1 MEYMISFYRDSY
13 AWYHSQSIPSYPHIY
28 KMKYQTPYV
37 QTLLYTIC
45 SIIVLLHHFMFALIR
60 SSLNLADISPL
71 FSLEMSRDNAATCVT
86 AKEVLGDDVLDTHD
100 MTTVSEP
107 MEESISE
114 NIDESNE
121 RHNV

>member
-1 MEYMISFYRDSY
+1 MTSFSVYTVISPYI
-13 AWYHSQSIPSYPHIY
+13 QNEIPDTICANSP
-28 KMKYQTPYV
+28 MFN
-37 QTLLYTIC
+37 LLYTIS
-45 SIIVLLHHFMFALIR
+45 SIIVLLHHLMFALIR

-107 MEESISE
+107 MEEGISE